1 MLNLRRG
8 PGAYALL
15 SRADGPGR
23 ASTTTPTWA
32 CGRPARTSTTA
43 GRRAPADQA
52 GQGLLPRQVLRVP
65 GPRAGDHPW
74 QAAQRAERRRGL
86 RAQGLA
92 AGERAGRGHEA
103 PGAPHGGAGGAAG
116 QAAGGGLARAA
127 PSCSSQTY
135 FLDPEGHWVVSTQST
150 RYRNSEAQTCAK
162 DSTYVGVDVVRCRR
176 NGLANAPFPL
186 PILCPADGVEPV
198 DGVLP
203 DLGFVEGCC
212 DARQSCL
219 NLLPYVGPG
228 WYWKVSLA
236 AMLDLGVCRWDHIV
250 LGISARSHVD
260 AATLRR
266 ALERMDAAWQGEERV
281 AKLSVNAMIGLW
293 ARSTEVGL
301 RLRAEAAEQRHLPPH
316 PRRGAGL

>member
-1 MLNLRRG
+1 ME
-8 PGAYALL
+8 YAR
-15 SRADGPGR
+15 SPK
-23 ASTTTPTWA
+23 
-32 CGRPARTSTTA
+32 
-43 GRRAPADQA
+43 
-52 GQGLLPRQVLRVP
+52 LPPLV
-65 GPRAGDHPW
+65 
-74 QAAQRAERRRGL
+74 
-86 RAQGLA
+86 
-92 AGERAGRGHEA
+92 
-103 PGAPHGGAGGAAG
+103 
-116 QAAGGGLARAA
+116 
-127 PSCSSQTY
+127 
-135 FLDPEGHWVVSTQST
+135 F
-150 RYRNSEAQTCAK
+150 EAQTCAK

-228 WYWKVSLA
+228 WYVKVSLA

-250 LGISARSHVD
+250 LGISARSHGD

-266 ALERMDAAWQGEERV
+266 ALERMDAAWPEGEEHM

-293 ARSTEVGL
+293 ARSTEVVYSVRSSSSEL
-301 RLRAEAAEQRHLPPH
+301 D
-316 PRRGAGL
+316 GAGADFSQAFAYKGGMVWDFVYARRLLSNGTYRPIHDAVLGFGSQIAAHI